1 VCFTAYFVQYYYTSG
16 GLHVMR
22 LFFRPRNEK
31 DLAEPNGPHLVSI
44 VSSGNEGSEYS
55 YWLLEHVVRHTR
67 VPRHGIREMH
77 APERLAAHAEPSF
90 QLSVRSVLQHVN
102 IALAMSDSPFRSCR
116 YRYDN
121 VGAGLNPR
129 TVLTL
134 AHPSPRT
141 TSARR
146 ARTQGGTYE
155 CHRRE
160 PVFPNGQ

>member
-1 VCFTAYFVQYYYTSG
+1 MGPRLTS
-16 GLHVMR
+16 LTS
-22 LFFRPRNEK
+22 LTSPRSSENEK
-31 DLAEPNGPHLVSI
+31 PEDFYGIL
-44 VSSGNEGSEYS
+44 
-55 YWLLEHVVRHTR
+55 WHVVRHTR
-67 VPRHGIREMH
+67 VPRHGIRVMH

-90 QLSVRSVLQHVN
+90 QLSVRSLLQHVN

-121 VGAGLNPR
+121 VEAGLNQR

-141 TSARR
+141 TSARS

-160 PVFPNGQ
+160 PVFPNGQRHGKSRVDFPFHPVQGDTRVY